1 MGGRDP
7 GPEEQQCSHRTGAGH
22 HLYTDGAVEAQGS
35 CKVRGSKTPHA
46 DRTVGMA
53 GLSMGFPRSK
63 LLAED
68 SNASDLSRKYSQNE
82 PGKDWDPGGV
92 EVGRREI
99 SSVQFSS
106 VTQSCQTL
114 CDPMD
119 CSTPGFPVHHTWCH
133 FWFPPAEGNFSLI
146 PGGPGVLCQ
155 GSQKPRQRSWA
166 SMFPA
171 TISLHH
177 PRRPEYSF
185 LEEKVWPCPVMW
197 NRMCRFWPRQVTV
210 TY

>member
-146 PGGPGVLCQ
+146 PGGSEVSAAL
-155 GSQKPRQRSWA
+155 QRC
-166 SMFPA
+166 F
-171 TISLHH
+171 TL
-177 PRRPEYSF
+177 
-185 LEEKVWPCPVMW
+185 
-197 NRMCRFWPRQVTV
+197 
-210 TY
+210 